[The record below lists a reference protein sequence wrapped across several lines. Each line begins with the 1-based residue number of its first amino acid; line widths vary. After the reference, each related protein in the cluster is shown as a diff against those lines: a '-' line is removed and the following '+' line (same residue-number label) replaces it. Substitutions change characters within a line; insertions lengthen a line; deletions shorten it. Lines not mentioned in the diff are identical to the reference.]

1 MPSLKVPPETAVRL
15 LTEKL
20 EETEEML
27 RIRKVLE
34 YYDFVGW
41 CSRVW
46 TLIDEIYGPD
56 SSYPEE
62 VRSMGVPRCTCSG
75 SAEVQFM
82 LLGEYYNRL
91 SGYLDEIQQA
101 NEKQEEG

>member
-1 MPSLKVPPETAVRL
+1 
-15 LTEKL
+15 
-20 EETEEML
+20 ML
-27 RIRKVLE
+27 RTRKVLE

-46 TLIDEIYGPD
+46 TLIDEVYGPEC
-56 SSYPEE
+56 SYPEE

-82 LLGEYYNRL
+82 LLGAYYNRL
-91 SGYLDEIQQA
+91 SGYLDEA
-101 NEKQEEG
+101 REMSGNNEETS